1 MRFGV
6 CVSSPEQL
14 TVARTAGL
22 DYVEVPVAR
31 WVMESDADAFAQLR
45 REFDGAPPAL
55 AANVFLPASIRLVGP
70 ERDTDKALPYV
81 HEAVRRLH
89 QLGVRLLV
97 FGSGGPRRIPDG
109 YERPRGLD
117 ELADFCRSIAPITEE
132 AGITLVLEPL
142 RRAESNVWNS
152 VGEVA
157 TFIHD
162 RELGG
167 VRLLADLYHMQ
178 EDGEPLTAVIH
189 HADLLA
195 HTHVAGR
202 GRTPPAP
209 DPELTAFLVNAGEAR
224 PEISCSIECRWSDF
238 AAELGPAVRTVR
250 DSAPPAL

>member
-6 CVSSPEQL
+6 CIGTADQL
-14 TVARTAGL
+14 AVARDADL
-22 DYVEVPVAR
+22 DYVEVSVAR
-31 WVMESDADAFAQLR
+31 WVMESDAGGFARLR
-45 REFDGAPPAL
+45 GEFDGVAAAL
-55 AANVFLPASIRLVGP
+55 AANVFLPPGIRLVGP
-70 ERDTDKALPYV
+70 ERDTGRALPYV
-81 HEAVRRLH
+81 REAVRRLH
-89 QLGVRLLV
+89 LLGVQLLV

-109 YERPRGLD
+109 YERRRGLD
-117 ELADFCRSIAPITEE
+117 ELAEFCRSIAPITQE

-157 TFIHD
+157 TFIRD
-162 RELGG
+162 RELHG

-178 EDGEPLTAVIH
+178 EDGEPLTAVID

-202 GRTPPAP
+202 GRTPPRP
-209 DPELTAFLVNAGEAR
+209 DPELTAFLVNAGQAR

-238 AAELGPAVRTVR
+238 AAELGPAVRTLR
-250 DSAPPAL
+250 DSAPRAR